1 MSLPSEQIVATAG
14 PLAAGLAPTRRGSAA
29 GVYCALLLGA
39 CVSSAGIT
47 VIYNMLPT
55 LQRTFPG
62 QPALAWVVTIYWLCS
77 AVAAAVCGRLGD
89 LQGRRKVMSVVLVLC
104 VAGALVA
111 AYAPSLP
118 WLIVGCAIQ
127 GAATAITPLSFGIF
141 RENLAPERVPVAVG
155 VLTSAG
161 TVAAGIVFVV
171 SGVVIDRF
179 SWQAGFL
186 LKVGLAIITLLA
198 LYLWVPPS
206 KPKPGPPVN
215 LSKGILFAP
224 ALAAILVGV
233 QLLPVWGL
241 ADFRLWAMFAGGALL
256 LAVWARLQLHDP
268 QPLIGLRIL
277 ANRQIALAN
286 VCFVVVVLGAIQI
299 GQILSMFFQQ
309 PLWTGTGLGLTATGS
324 GLMHL
329 VLDAVSIIA
338 APWSGK
344 IAARYGG
351 RRAALI
357 GFGIIFVAW
366 GWLALWH
373 GDRGITLAGAA
384 LALSGYAVTAA
395 ALYNLILEST
405 PAERTG
411 EATGLTYI
419 LFTAFFAVG
428 AQIVFALLGTSR
440 VANAAHGTLDFP
452 SDAAFTLGFGYI
464 AATGV
469 LGFLLATLLPRTPRR
484 APT

>member
-1 MSLPSEQIVATAG
+1 
-14 PLAAGLAPTRRGSAA
+14 
-29 GVYCALLLGA
+29 
-39 CVSSAGIT
+39 
-47 VIYNMLPT
+47 
-55 LQRTFPG
+55 
-62 QPALAWVVTIYWLCS
+62 
-77 AVAAAVCGRLGD
+77 
-89 LQGRRKVMSVVLVLC
+89 
-104 VAGALVA
+104 
-111 AYAPSLP
+111 
-118 WLIVGCAIQ
+118 
-127 GAATAITPLSFGIF
+127 
-141 RENLAPERVPVAVG
+141 
-155 VLTSAG
+155 
-161 TVAAGIVFVV
+161 
-171 SGVVIDRF
+171 
-179 SWQAGFL
+179 
-186 LKVGLAIITLLA
+186 
-198 LYLWVPPS
+198 
-206 KPKPGPPVN
+206 VN

-233 QLLPVWGL
+233 QLLPAWGL
-241 ADFRLWAMFAGGALL
+241 ADFRVWAVFAGGALL
-256 LAVWARLQLHDP
+256 LAVWARLQLRDP

-309 PLWTGTGLGLTATGS
+309 PLWTGTGLGLSATGS

-440 VANAAHGTLDFP
+440 VANAAHGALDFP

-469 LGFLLATLLPRTPRR
+469 LGFLLATRLPRTPER